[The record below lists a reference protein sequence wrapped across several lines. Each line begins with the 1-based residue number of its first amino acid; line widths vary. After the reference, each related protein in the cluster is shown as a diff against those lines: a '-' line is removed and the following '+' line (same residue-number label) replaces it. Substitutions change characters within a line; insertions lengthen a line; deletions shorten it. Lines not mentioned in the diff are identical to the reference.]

1 MRFTGEGSF
10 GSVDLVKR
18 KTDGELYAL
27 KKVKILTMPE
37 RDRQNALNEVRLMAS
52 VKHPNII
59 EYKESFIDE

>member
-1 MRFTGEGSF
+1 M
-10 GSVDLVKR
+10 DLVKR